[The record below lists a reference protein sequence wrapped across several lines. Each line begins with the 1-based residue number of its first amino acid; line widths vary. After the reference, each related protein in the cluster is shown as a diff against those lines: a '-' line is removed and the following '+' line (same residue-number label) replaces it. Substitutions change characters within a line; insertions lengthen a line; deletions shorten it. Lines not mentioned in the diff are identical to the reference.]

1 MEDSKTTGQKVEDM
15 IDYADP
21 LIQKWPNVYK
31 YSLGERMLTMMY
43 EISELCTAAE
53 LKHFKKTTL
62 TDIDIKKAQ
71 LQKLVRR
78 AQRTKHKDKG
88 GNERQ
93 LLTMQNYETWS
104 AKIAEIGRILGSWIK
119 SVKAQEK

>member
-21 LIQKWPNVYK
+21 IIQRWPNVYK
-31 YSLGERMLTMMY
+31 YSLGERMLSLMY

-78 AQRTKHKDKG
+78 AHRTKYRDKG
-88 GNERQ
+88 NNEKQ
-93 LLTMQNYETWS
+93 LLATQNYETWS
-104 AKIAEIGRILGSWIK
+104 AKLVEIGRILGGWI
-119 SVKAQEK
+119 STVKEREK